1 MTVLSNPNLSGAF
14 NAKPLYQIVGFAC
27 IAGFLIDISALIF
40 PPNFGAIEWR
50 LGLMQQLGDRGIIM
64 LFGLV
69 FLMVGSLEMRQFR
82 KQLSMICLG
91 LGLIYLLGSV
101 LSIRDAVNMQKLTSS
116 NISAQSNQVQE
127 KLQAAKD
134 KPPANLK
141 VTPEDIEKA
150 LQQVNVRTEAAQKGA
165 QTQILKT
172 GFSSVGNL
180 IVIGLALIGVGRYGM
195 RPSR

>member
-1 MTVLSNPNLSGAF
+1 MTILSNQPVATAF
-14 NAKPLYQIVGFAC
+14 NAKPLYQIIGFAC
-27 IAGFLIDISALIF
+27 IAGFLVDISALIF

-50 LGLMQQLGDRGIIM
+50 LGLLQQLGDRGIIL

-91 LGLIYLLGSV
+91 IGLVYLLGSV
-101 LSIRDAVNMQKLTSS
+101 LDIRDAVNLQKQTSS

-134 KPPANLK
+134 KPPAK
-141 VTPEDIEKA
+141 VTPEDIDKA
-150 LQQVNVRTEAAQKGA
+150 LQQVTARTETAQKGA

-172 GFSSVGNL
+172 GVSTVGNL
-180 IVIGLALIGVGRYGM
+180 VVIGLALIGVGRYGM